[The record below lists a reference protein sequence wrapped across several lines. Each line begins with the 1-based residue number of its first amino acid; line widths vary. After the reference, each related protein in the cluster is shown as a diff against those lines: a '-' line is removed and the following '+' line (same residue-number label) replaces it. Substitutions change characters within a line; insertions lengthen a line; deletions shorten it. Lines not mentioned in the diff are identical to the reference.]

1 LLNEGVKEMPRK
13 KAAGCCASDMKAESC
28 CSVESVIS
36 VDERG
41 QMVLPKEM
49 RDRAGI
55 KPGDK
60 FALISWDK
68 DGKVCCMSLIRVEE
82 FAGMVENFLGPMMKN
97 IIKAE

>member
-1 LLNEGVKEMPRK
+1 MPK
-13 KAAGCCASDMKAESC
+13 KIDQGCCASDATAQSC

-60 FALISWDK
+60 FALISWNK
-68 DGKVCCMSLIRVEE
+68 DGKVCCMTLIRVEE
-82 FAGMVENFLGPMMKN
+82 FEGMVKKFLGPMMKN
-97 IIKAE
+97 IVDD